1 MAQVVGNLVS
11 NALHH
16 GRPDTPV
23 RVEVRDAG
31 GEVRLSVHNEGES
44 IPPELQAM
52 LFQPFRR
59 GTTGKAATRSVGLG
73 LYIVRQVARAHGGE
87 VEVHSAR
94 GEGTTFTVRLPRG
107 GPEARNEE

>member
-1 MAQVVGNLVS
+1 VVGNLVS

-31 GEVRLSVHNEGES
+31 SEVLLSVHNEGEP
-44 IPPELQAM
+44 IPAELTAT

-73 LYIVRQVARAHGGE
+73 LYIVRQVAHALGGE
-87 VEVHSAR
+87 VEVRSLE

-107 GPEARNEE
+107 APPPPPA